1 MISQD
6 VNRQLIQEIF
16 DLYLRVE
23 SEMLQQVSNSVKTNI
38 WQELK
43 SDELTKLRIELQKTV
58 KKTNIIS
65 ENKIFG
71 SIVKAYLLG
80 FNSANMDLGL
90 ASVKLKDIN
99 IPSSL
104 INLIIKLKNSIIAS
118 NQTILRRS
126 LDVYREVIA
135 EVSQT
140 VLVGTDTRL
149 EIAQNALNK
158 FANNGIT
165 SFVDKSGRRW
175 EMASYTEM
183 ATRTATGRASIQGHI
198 DRQIE
203 QKRDLVIVSDHR
215 GECELCRPFEGKI
228 LSLTGATIGYMTLND
243 ARAQGLFHPN
253 CRHTITG
260 YVQGLTK
267 IEKSESDPNIYK
279 TEKRQREI
287 ERQIRKWKR
296 RLDTSITAKETN
308 LSKSKIKE
316 WQQLQRDL
324 LENTDLRRKYNRES
338 INVAR

>member
-6 VNRQLIQEIF
+6 VNRTLINEIF

-23 SEMLQQVSNSVKTNI
+23 SEMLQDIKNSIETSI
-38 WQELK
+38 WQDLK
-43 SDELTKLRIELQKTV
+43 SDELTKLRISLQKTI

-65 ENKIFG
+65 ENKIYT

-90 ASVKLKDIN
+90 ATVKLKDIN

-104 INLIIKLKNSIIAS
+104 IRMILELRNNIVNS

-126 LDVYREVIA
+126 LDIYREVIG
-135 EVSQT
+135 EVSKNT
-140 VLVGTDTRL
+140 LVGTSTRL
-149 EIAQNALNK
+149 EIAQEALNK
-158 FANNGIT
+158 FSNSGIT
-165 SFVDKSGRRW
+165 SFIDKSNRRW
-175 EMASYTEM
+175 EMSSYVEM

-198 DRQIE
+198 DRQLE
-203 QKRDLVIVSDHR
+203 RGKDLVIVSDHV

-228 LSLTGATIGYMTLND
+228 LSLSGNTLGYMTLED
-243 ARAQGLFHPN
+243 ARSQGLFHPN

-260 YVQGLTK
+260 YIEGLTK
-267 IEKSESDPNIYK
+267 VVKSESNPKVYK

-287 ERQIRKWKR
+287 ERNIRRWKR
-296 RLDTSITAKETN
+296 RNDTAMTENEIN
-308 LSKSKIKE
+308 LSKNKIKE
-316 WQQLQRDL
+316 WQNLQRQL
-324 LENTDLRRKYNRES
+324 LEDTDIRRKYNRES